1 MNATINT
8 TATTTTT
15 AALSIPVFIDAA
27 YNHGIVT
34 VSIYNTAE
42 RTESEVCNFSNAAN
56 ALNYAF
62 LLKKRHGLI
71 IARRAMELIKWV
83 VERTGAISTRA
94 AARKAALL
102 KTDAPSIKSSV
113 VAEWEAMKSK
123 NPDAVLLMRSGDAYT
138 ALNADAEEVAAILN
152 LSAVAHA
159 DENGAAVNVLSFGAD
174 EIDTHLPKLIKA
186 GLRVAVSEEP
196 QPLKVEKPK
205 KKSKKAAAA

>member
-1 MNATINT
+1 MNATVNNT
-8 TATTTTT
+8 TTA

-27 YNHGIVT
+27 YKHGIVT

-42 RTESEVCNFSNAAN
+42 RTESEVCNFTNAAN

-94 AARKAALL
+94 AARKAAAA
-102 KTDAPSIKSSV
+102 KTADTPGIKSSV
-113 VAEWEAMKSK
+113 MAEWEAMKSK
-123 NPDAVLLMRSGDAYT
+123 NPDAVLLMRSADYYMV
-138 ALNADAEEVAAILN
+138 LDDDAEEVAAILN
-152 LSAVAHA
+152 LDAVEHT
-159 DENGAAVNVLSFGAD
+159 DENGTAVNVLSFGAD
-174 EIDTHLPKLIKA
+174 ELDTHLPKLIKA
-186 GLRVAVSEEP
+186 GLRVAVG
-196 QPLKVEKPK
+196 EKPQQPKIEKAK